1 MGLRVATSNLFPQEV
16 ANILSNV
23 FNIQSNGEI
32 MKHFQDVIDMV
43 GVGVREIT
51 DDSDPDL
58 NPLEYNQESQ
68 HHILKA
74 EGIRALASKQIL
86 KFPFP

>member
-23 FNIQSNGEI
+23 FNIQSDGEI
-32 MKHFQDVIDMV
+32 MKHFQDIIDMV

-51 DDSDPDL
+51 GDSDPDL

>member
-1 MGLRVATSNLFPQEV
+1 LGLRVATSNLFPQEV

-23 FNIQSNGEI
+23 FNIQSDGEI

-58 NPLEYNQESQ
+58 NPLEYNQETQ

>member
-23 FNIQSNGEI
+23 FNIQSDGEI

-58 NPLEYNQESQ
+58 NPLEYNQETQ

>member
-23 FNIQSNGEI
+23 FNIQSDGEI
-32 MKHFQDVIDMV
+32 MKHFQDIIDMV

-68 HHILKA
+68 RHILKA

>member
-23 FNIQSNGEI
+23 FNIQSDGEI

-43 GVGVREIT
+43 GVGVKEIT

-58 NPLEYNQESQ
+58 NPLEYNQETQ

>member
-1 MGLRVATSNLFPQEV
+1 MLGLCVVTSNLFPQEV
-16 ANILSNV
+16 V
-23 FNIQSNGEI
+23 FNAQIQNDGEI
-32 MKHFQDVIDMV
+32 MKYFQEVIDMV
-43 GVGVREIT
+43 GVRVKEIT

-58 NPLEYNQESQ
+58 VPLEYNQETQ
-68 HHILKA
+68 RHILKA

>member
-1 MGLRVATSNLFPQEV
+1 MLGLCVVTSNLFPQEV
-16 ANILSNV
+16 V
-23 FNIQSNGEI
+23 FNAQIQNDGEI
-32 MKHFQDVIDMV
+32 MKYFQEVIDMV
-43 GVGVREIT
+43 GVRVKEIT